1 VSRRALIIA
10 GVVFVGVL
18 GAANIVVL
26 TLYLPRLMKSA
37 AAKPLPAQT
46 PVAAAPAISPAAAQT
61 LPPSSPAPAATVHA
75 PLPVGAV
82 VQRQEV
88 SPSGKIRIKYVRSK
102 GNPVRQIVL
111 ESVARP
117 QDSTVFFEHQR
128 NAWLLVSPNDEWI
141 ALNNR
146 PKPAESELQV
156 YHRTNADSLKYEI
169 PEDFRGDD
177 RPLETAVWNYYLQT
191 MGLPEDT
198 QPDGVIMDAT
208 GWDNDSRKLAISV
221 TVVPGDPDDKVPPP
235 WNCTFDVASQE
246 IEMSDESA
254 QALKQQEAQGGG
266 EQSAGLQTSAASGDS
281 SLLQGTFTGERFPV
295 TRLRLLEENELSNW
309 NSTNVRYAINEMYAR
324 RGYDFGDS
332 QEVKRQFSKF
342 SWYQPRAH
350 LSMTEIESEFSDV
363 ERQNV
368 KLLGKFRDVG
378 KSAGRRQQRPVH
390 GQRVQTPNPGEEIL
404 RSVLQGMTGG
414 SDNR

>member
-1 VSRRALIIA
+1 MSRRALIIA
-10 GVVFVGVL
+10 GVVFVVVL
-18 GAANIVVL
+18 GAANIIVL
-26 TLYLPRLMKSA
+26 ALYLPRLMKNA
-37 AAKPLPAQT
+37 AAKPVPAQT
-46 PVAAAPAISPAAAQT
+46 PVAAAPVTSPVAAQS
-61 LPPSSPAPAATVHA
+61 LPPSSPAPAPTVHS
-75 PLPVGAV
+75 PLADGAV

-102 GNPVRQIVL
+102 GNPVRQIML

-117 QDSTVFFEHQR
+117 DDSTVFFEHQR

-146 PKPAESELQV
+146 PKPGESELQV

-169 PEDFRGDD
+169 PEEFRGDD

-235 WNCTFDVASQE
+235 WSCAFDVVSQE
-246 IEMSDESA
+246 VEVSDESA
-254 QALKQQEAQGGG
+254 QAVKQQESQGGG
-266 EQSAGLQTSAASGDS
+266 EQSTALQTSAAGSN
-281 SLLQGTFTGERFPV
+281 LLSGTFNGERFPV
-295 TRLRLLEENELSNW
+295 TRLRLLGEEELSNW
-309 NSTNVRYAINEMYAR
+309 SSSNVRYAINEMYAR
-324 RGYDFGDS
+324 RGYDFGDN
-332 QEVKRQFSKF
+332 QEVKRQFTKF
-342 SWYQPRAH
+342 SWYKPRAN
-350 LSMTEIESEFSDV
+350 LSMNEIDNEFSDV
-363 ERQNV
+363 EQQNV
-368 KLLGKFRDVG
+368 KLLGKFRDLG
-378 KSAGRRQQRPVH
+378 KAAGRRQQRPVH